1 MNKRHQ
7 PTGRNFW
14 ESYVV
19 LNKRVSKNYS
29 NTLII
34 NLGADDPHL
43 LTLPKALEFV
53 KKVAKKEGFNR
64 LVKVEEDIRVY
75 GQNNLAERLYYFKK
89 GKKTARYH
97 LKNQKKERKRMSEDR
112 FDEQAQIQVIFP
124 KDKKEKVSAIFNPEP
139 EQWGLRG
146 DSFLWE
152 DLKKEFDSIEL
163 PCSKSYFTKVFEE
176 KFEKLTNQRFRTR
189 KYVEIYVKEYDNGGM
204 INGQVSM
211 KFWKKVGLPLLL
223 ERLEEKCKNK

>member
-1 MNKRHQ
+1 MNKRLRS
-7 PTGRNFW
+7 TGRRFW

-19 LNKRVSKNYS
+19 VFKKKRDYYP

-34 NLGADDPHL
+34 NLGADEPHL
-43 LTLPKALEFV
+43 LTLPKAIEFV

-64 LVKVEEDIRVY
+64 LVKIEEDIRVY
-75 GQNNLAERLYYFKK
+75 GQNNLAERLFFFKK
-89 GKKTARYH
+89 GKKPARYH
-97 LKNQKKERKRMSEDR
+97 LKNQKKDRKMSEDR
-112 FDEQAQIQVIFP
+112 FDEQAQVQVIFP
-124 KDKKEKVSAIFNPEP
+124 KDKKEKVSSIFYPEP

-146 DSFLWE
+146 DSFLWK
-152 DLKKEFDSIEL
+152 DIKKEFDTIEL
-163 PCSKSYFTKVFEE
+163 PCTKTYFTKVFEE

-204 INGQVSM
+204 INGQVSL